1 MKIFQILARPFVAFV
16 ERYYPDAFIFV
27 IILSVITFIS
37 ALFLTD
43 TNTSSA
49 VLAWGDGLSMLF
61 TFTAQITIIMI
72 GAHSLAHTESV
83 QIFLT
88 RIGRLPNSAYQAYSL
103 VAFTAGIASLCAW
116 SFGLIIGAIMAR
128 SVAKECLKKPFK
140 IHYPLLVASAYSGY
154 VIWHMGYSSS
164 SALFVATPGHLLE
177 SKIGVIPVTETI
189 LSPINII
196 LAIIGLAT
204 ITIVCPL
211 MRPKKEDTIEIDP
224 AVLTDNRQ
232 KSAEKKTE
240 LTLIEKFENH
250 RSLSIFLSTAIFA
263 YIAIT
268 YTQKGFS
275 LTLDYV
281 SWTFLAFGLLLANS
295 PMHYIKLVNNAASTV
310 GPIILQYPF
319 YSGIMGLMATTGL
332 MKVISDWIISI
343 ATPETLGFFAF
354 LSGGFIN
361 MFVPSGGGQWA
372 VQGPIMIEAA
382 LSLNVEPAIVVLGV
396 AYGDQWSNMIQP
408 FWLIPI
414 LAITGLRM
422 RQVLGYT
429 FVIFLFTGLIYGS
442 GILYMGA
449 NM

>member
-232 KSAEKKTE
+232 KSAEKKTK

-429 FVIFLFTGLIYGS
+429 FVIFLFTGLIYGG

>member
-1 MKIFQILARPFVAFV
+1 MKIFQILARPFIAFV

-27 IILSVITFIS
+27 IILSVITFMS
-37 ALFLTD
+37 ALILTEASV
-43 TNTSSA
+43 SSA
-49 VLAWGDGLSMLF
+49 LLAWGDGLSMLF

-83 QIFLT
+83 QNFLT
-88 RIGRLPNSAYQAYSL
+88 RIGQLPNTAYQAYSL
-103 VAFTAGIASLCAW
+103 VAFTAGVASLCAW

-177 SKIGVIPVTETI
+177 DKIGVLPVTETI
-189 LSPINII
+189 LSPINIV
-196 LAIIGLAT
+196 LALIALAT

-211 MRPKKEDTIEIDP
+211 MRPKNEDAIEIDP
-224 AVLTDNRQ
+224 TLLTDDHQ
-232 KSAEKKTE
+232 KSVEKKDKV
-240 LTLIEKFENH
+240 TLVEKFENH
-250 RSLSIFLSTAIFA
+250 RSLSIFLGIAIFT
-263 YIAIT
+263 YIAVT

-275 LTLDYV
+275 LTLDFV

-295 PMHYIKLVNNAASTV
+295 PMHYIKLVNNAAGTV

-382 LSLNVEPAIVVLGV
+382 LSLNVAPEVVVLGV

-449 NM
+449 G

>member
-27 IILSVITFIS
+27 IILSIITFLS
-37 ALFLTD
+37 ALVLTD
-43 TNTSSA
+43 ATPSSA
-49 VLAWGDGLSMLF
+49 LVAWGDGLSMLF

-72 GAHSLAHTESV
+72 GAHSLAHTELV
-83 QIFLT
+83 QNFLT
-88 RIGRLPNSAYQAYSL
+88 RIGQLPNTASQAYSL
-103 VAFTAGIASLCAW
+103 VAFTAGVASLCAW
-116 SFGLIIGAIMAR
+116 SFGLIIGAIVAR

-177 SKIGVIPVTETI
+177 SKIGIIPVTETI
-189 LSPINII
+189 LSPVNIV
-196 LAIIGLAT
+196 LALIGLAM
-204 ITIVCPL
+204 ITIICPL
-211 MRPKKEDTIEIDP
+211 MRPKKEDIIEIDP
-224 AVLTDNRQ
+224 DLLTDNHV
-232 KSAEKKTE
+232 KSEEKTNNT
-240 LTLIEKFENH
+240 TLIEKFENH
-250 RSLSIFLSTAIFA
+250 RSLSIFLATAIFI
-263 YIAIT
+263 YIAVV
-268 YTQKGFS
+268 YTIRGFS
-275 LTLDYV
+275 LTLDIV

-295 PMHYIKLVNNAASTV
+295 AMHYIKLVNNAAGTV

-382 LSLNVEPAIVVLGV
+382 LSLNVDPAIVVLGV

-429 FVIFLFTGLIYGS
+429 FVIFLFSGLIYGS

-449 NM
+449 GV

>member
-250 RSLSIFLSTAIFA
+250 RSLSIFLSLAIFI
-263 YIAIT
+263 YITIT